1 MESSLCDISTR
12 AQNLTLRWGKEKTP
26 YSDVPGYNFIR
37 GIFYS
42 PRVFMRHTEFQL
54 TRPIRENVLINID

>member
-12 AQNLTLRWGKEKTP
+12 AQNLTLRWGKEKSHTRMFL
-26 YSDVPGYNFIR
+26 DNFIR

>member
-12 AQNLTLRWGKEKTP
+12 AQNLTLRWGKEKPPTRMFL
-26 YSDVPGYNFIR
+26 DNFIR

-42 PRVFMRHTEFQL
+42 PRVFMRHIKFQL

>member
-26 YSDVPGYNFIR
+26 TRMFLDNFIR

-42 PRVFMRHTEFQL
+42 LRVFMRHTEFQL

>member
-12 AQNLTLRWGKEKTP
+12 AQNLTLLWGKEKTP
-26 YSDVPGYNFIR
+26 TRMFLDNFIR

>member
-26 YSDVPGYNFIR
+26 TRMFLDNFIR
-37 GIFYS
+37 GIFLFS
-42 PRVFMRHTEFQL
+42 SRVHATHRI
-54 TRPIRENVLINID
+54 PINETDQINCFD